1 MGCGNILAIGMPT
14 GNQMRSQVCSGSL
27 NGVSTTDCS
36 RPGIS
41 PRPKREKL
49 REELRDYIIYRLG
62 GPTIALELDEQVIDF
77 SINEALK
84 IFEEYAPT
92 DYYSY
97 FTFITTP
104 GKSVYEMPPDIGY
117 IRSVE
122 YHTVPTFSFQSSD
135 LGGAIPIEYFYP
147 GGTYASIQGGLIDPI
162 QPIWGRAGE
171 WSLYKGY
178 EKLYSRMSSNL
189 GGWEWIGGYRHIKL
203 YPAPCRAQKVGVHF
217 IQKCKDWDESNLA
230 IREGS
235 LLFAKENLGRI
246 RSRVKNP
253 PGPNGGPQLDGD
265 QLIQEFREDYK
276 QWKED
281 LIYKFGDPLPGGI
294 TMG

>member
-14 GNQMRSQVCSGSL
+14 ANQMQSKVCSGSI
-27 NGVSTTDCS
+27 STGAVTDCD
-36 RPGIS
+36 RPGIG

-49 REELRDYIIYRLG
+49 KEKLRDYIIFRLG
-62 GPTIALELDEQVIDF
+62 GPTIMLELDEQVIDF
-77 SINEALK
+77 SINQAMN
-84 IFEEYAPT
+84 IFEEYAPG
-92 DYYSY
+92 DYFSY
-97 FTFITTP
+97 FTFLTSP

-117 IRSVE
+117 VKSVE
-122 YHTVPTFSFQSSD
+122 YHNVPNFSFQASD

-171 WSLYKGY
+171 WMLYKGY

-189 GGWEWIGGYRHIKL
+189 GGWEWIGGYRNIKL
-203 YPAPCRAQKVGVHF
+203 YPAPCRVQKVGVHF
-217 IQKCKDWDESNLA
+217 LQKCKDWEDATLA
-230 IREGS
+230 LSEGS

-246 RSRVKNP
+246 RSRIKNL
-253 PGPNGGPQLDGD
+253 PGPNGGVQLDGD
-265 QLIQEFREDYK
+265 TLLQEFREDYK

-281 LIYKFGDPLPGGI
+281 LIYKFGDPVPGGI
-294 TMG
+294 RMG